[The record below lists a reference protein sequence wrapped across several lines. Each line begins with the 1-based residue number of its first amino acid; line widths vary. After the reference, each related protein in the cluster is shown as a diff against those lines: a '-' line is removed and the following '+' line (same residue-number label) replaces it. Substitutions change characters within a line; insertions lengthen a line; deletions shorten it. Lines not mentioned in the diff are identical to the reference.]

1 MKQKFSILKKHIN
14 VSHETLEKLVIY
26 FELLSFWQKKMNL
39 VSNNSLQDAEVRHFI
54 DSAQLYVF
62 CKNLNGNII
71 DFGSGAGF
79 PGAVLSILG
88 ASKIFLIESNKK
100 KCNFL
105 ATLRKETNCNFKI
118 VNSRIEKLEFLN
130 PSLIVSRA
138 LTSTKKLLLFS
149 INHMLKSKNIKS
161 NKEALKNLPNLLFL
175 KGKTFQNEL
184 NNIPEYLNIKFEI
197 FPSITSAES
206 RILLYN
212 KDIYDINSD

>member
-1 MKQKFSILKKHIN
+1 MKEKFSRLKKHVN

-26 FELLSFWQKKMNL
+26 FDLLNVWQKKMNL
-39 VSNNSLQDAEVRHFI
+39 VSNNSLENAETRHFL
-54 DSAQLYVF
+54 DSAQLYIF

-71 DFGSGAGF
+71 DFGTGAGF

-88 ASKIFLIESNKK
+88 ASKIFLVESNKK

-105 ATLRKETNCNFKI
+105 IKLKKETNSNFNI
-118 VNSRIEKLEFLN
+118 INSRIESLEFLD

-138 LTSTKKLLLFS
+138 LTSTKNLLLFS
-149 INHMLKSKNIKS
+149 VNHMLKSKNIKS
-161 NKEALKNLPNLLFL
+161 KKEAIKNTPNLLFL
-175 KGKTFQNEL
+175 KGKSFKNEL
-184 NNIPEYLNIKFEI
+184 NDIPEHLNLRFQT

-212 KDIYDINSD
+212 KNIL

>member
-1 MKQKFSILKKHIN
+1 MKEKFFKFKQHIN
-14 VSHETLEKLVIY
+14 VSCETLEKLVIY
-26 FELLSFWQKKMNL
+26 FDLLTIWQKKINL
-39 VSNNSLQDAEVRHFI
+39 VSNNSLQNAETRHFL
-54 DSAQLYVF
+54 DSAQLYVY

-88 ASKIFLIESNKK
+88 ASKIILVESNKK

-105 ATLRKETNCNFKI
+105 LNLKKETNSNFNI
-118 VNSRIEKLEFLN
+118 INSRIENLHFLD

-138 LTSTKKLLLFS
+138 LTSTKNLLLFT
-149 INHMLKSKNIKS
+149 INHMLKSKDIKS
-161 NKEALKNLPNLLFL
+161 RKEAQKNIPNLLFL
-175 KGKTFQNEL
+175 KGKTFGNEL
-184 NNIPEYLNIKFEI
+184 NKIPKSLNVKFQT

-212 KDIYDINSD
+212 KNII

>member
-1 MKQKFSILKKHIN
+1 MLEKFSILRKHIN
-14 VSHETLEKLVIY
+14 VSHETLEKLIIY

-39 VSNNSLQDAEVRHFI
+39 VSNSSLQDAETRHFL
-54 DSAQLYVF
+54 DSAQLFVF
-62 CKNLNGNII
+62 CKNLNGNIV

-88 ASKIFLIESNKK
+88 ISKIFLVESSRK

-105 ATLRKETNCNFKI
+105 SALRKETDSNFNI
-118 VNSRIEKLEFLN
+118 VNSRIENLKFLN

-138 LTSTKKLLLFS
+138 LTSTKNLLLFS
-149 INHMLKSKNIKS
+149 IDHMQKSKKIKSKN
-161 NKEALKNLPNLLFL
+161 EALINMPNLLFL
-175 KGKTFQNEL
+175 KGKTYINEL
-184 NNIPEYLNIKFEI
+184 NEIPRNLNIKFQI

-212 KDIYDINSD
+212 KDIL

>member
-1 MKQKFSILKKHIN
+1 MKQKFDIFKKHIN
-14 VSHETLEKLVIY
+14 VSRETLEKLVIY
-26 FELLSFWQKKMNL
+26 FELLCFWQKKMNL
-39 VSNNSLQDAEVRHFI
+39 VSKNSLQDAEIRHFL

-62 CKNLNGNII
+62 CKNFNGNLV

-88 ASKIFLIESNKK
+88 ISKTFLIESNKN

-105 ATLRKETNCNFKI
+105 TTLKKETNSNFNI
-118 VNSRIEKLEFLN
+118 INSRIESLEFLN

-138 LTSTKKLLLFS
+138 LTSTKNLLTIS
-149 INHMLKSKNIKS
+149 INHMLKSKKIKS
-161 NKEALKNLPNLLFL
+161 KEEAIKNMPNLLFL

-184 NNIPEYLNIKFEI
+184 NDIPENFNIKFKK

-206 RILLYN
+206 RVLLYN
-212 KDIYDINSD
+212 KK